1 MAAIYRADG
10 AAKNPMLSL
19 NPIKRCYFE
28 RPLFF
33 NGDVMTISGML
44 QLAAS
49 TLVFLLAAVG
59 AKHWAISPTFPKLA
73 ITLILYTI
81 GNLIMLRLV
90 REFGMA
96 SAFTLS
102 ALLQLVAINAIAIA
116 YFGEKLPTT
125 QLAGIM
131 LAIIAVGLI
140 TFAPSE

>member
-1 MAAIYRADG
+1 
-10 AAKNPMLSL
+10 
-19 NPIKRCYFE
+19 
-28 RPLFF
+28 
-33 NGDVMTISGML
+33 MTISGML

-49 TLVFLLAAVG
+49 TLVFLLAAIG
-59 AKHWAISPTFPKLA
+59 AKHWAISPTLPKLVV
-73 ITLILYTI
+73 TLMLYTI

-102 ALLQLVAINAIAIA
+102 ALLQLVAINVIAIF
-116 YFGEKLPTT
+116 YFGERLPAA

-140 TFAPSE
+140 TFAPSK